1 MNNKHIFLVAVIAIA
16 VLAVVVALMSSMAS
30 ARTPS
35 TALKTRV
42 LDKSA
47 ADKWIEVRVL
57 EQAKGKTSLL
67 GDKIIVRVLSTT
79 KTYNKSNKVQSTT
92 SWLSKV
98 QNDDLVS
105 ALGEY
110 KSSDGTLWSGRLV
123 NRSR

>member
-1 MNNKHIFLVAVIAIA
+1 MDSKRIFIVAVVAIA
-16 VLAVVVALMSSMAS
+16 VLAIVVAFMAS
-30 ARTPS
+30 VAGARTPS
-35 TALKTRV
+35 YALKTRV

-57 EQAKGKTSLL
+57 EQTKGKTSLL

-79 KTYNKSNKVQSTT
+79 KVYNKANTALSAA

-110 KSSDGTLWSGRLV
+110 KSTDGTLWSDRLV